1 MYQLTIDCATE
12 EIAQAIQEY
21 VNNHFHDDE
30 VLWNSYSKKH

>member
-12 EIAQAIQEY
+12 EIAQIIKEY

-30 VLWNSYSKKH
+30 VLGYSHSNKH